1 MLFRSLLSGGQ
12 RQRIS
17 IARAFLKDAPILL
30 LDEPTASV
38 DVEAEQKIQEA
49 IERIAAGRTVIIIA
63 HRLSTV
69 KNAKRI
75 YVVSGGKVAEM
86 GTHQELLEKQGI
98 YAQMYEKG

>member
-1 MLFRSLLSGGQ
+1 M
-12 RQRIS
+12 
-17 IARAFLKDAPILL
+17 

-49 IERIAAGRTVIIIA
+49 IERIAVGRTVIIIA

-69 KNAKRI
+69 KDAKRI

-98 YAQMYEKG
+98 YAQMYAKG